1 MISVILLAYNEEA
14 SLPLLIPELE
24 STLSAIPGP
33 HRFIIVDDGSRD
45 RTAEIA
51 AGLAKD
57 YPVILASHPVNM
69 GVAKAFD
76 TGLRLALRDAAPEDL
91 IFTLEGDRT
100 NDPACIPEM
109 VRLLRAGRDIVCASR
124 YHPGGSYIGFPLKR
138 RILSVGANFLARVIF
153 RVPGVKDYTIFYRG
167 YRAAVLK
174 RALEAY
180 GERFI
185 ECRGFASNAEIL
197 VKTAKAG
204 PLNCAEVAMIYR
216 YDLKRGVSNMKVAK
230 NLVEYLKL
238 FLNVLR

>member
-1 MISVILLAYNEEA
+1 M
-14 SLPLLIPELE
+14 IPELE
-24 STLSAIPGP
+24 GTFSAIPGP
-33 HRFIIVDDGSRD
+33 HRFVIVNDGSRD
-45 RTAEIA
+45 RTAEVA

-57 YPVILASHPVNM
+57 YPVVLASHPVNL

-91 IFTLEGDRT
+91 IFTMEGDRT

-109 VRLLRAGRDIVCASR
+109 VRLLRAGRDIVLASR

-138 RILSVGANFLARVIF
+138 RVLSVGANLLARVFF
-153 RVPGVKDYTIFYRG
+153 RIPGVKDYTIFYRG
-167 YRAAVLK
+167 YRASALQ

-197 VKTAKAG
+197 VKAAKAG
-204 PLNCAEVAMIYR
+204 PLDCAEVAMIYR
-216 YDLKRGVSNMKVAK
+216 YDLK
-230 NLVEYLKL
+230 
-238 FLNVLR
+238 